1 MARPMLDDVEL
12 EKVQSIEAEEEH
24 AVAQHSVPALEGDFL
39 QRLDRRA
46 LQITL
51 HGILTG
57 PDVRP
62 NLEKLREKFRTA
74 APASFVSD
82 ISTATTVDKVLIEE
96 LGVRELAG
104 KPERFEYAFTIREF
118 IPPPEPRTV
127 PPPPIPPEPQTEK
140 ATLIVEV
147 IVEGEPDFDFSK
159 VTVTVD
165 GTQDDGTTLSRTLTN
180 RTGDIWTEEEMPPG
194 QYTASAVVVDPEE
207 MSGST
212 NAVVR
217 QGQTTQVQ
225 ITLRPGTGIA
235 KAFIIHF
242 RFDSAFVEPCMVE
255 SLARVFNYAQENPNE
270 KMIVVGHTDLVGSA
284 EYNQSLSERRARSV
298 FAFLTFGTSDALR
311 ASAIDDLNSLRK
323 QATGAL
329 PSIND
334 SWKTREYQYILQTL
348 EFYSGNIDEKHG
360 PQTDRAVRDFQQ
372 TNGLKVTGVVDDATW
387 PKLVEAYLG
396 AGALA
401 LPESRFLPNAN
412 PEKGCDAGILKWLGC
427 GEQDPVKNTEDAW
440 RPNRRT
446 EILFVRASKLP
457 CDVPPPVTLNLPPP
471 PAGTPPK
478 AWCLGPGNPNN
489 RCCFLTRKS
498 EQPNK
503 FLVKPAEPDKVIVNG
518 TVTFDDGTPVANE
531 KYALIAPDGEF
542 LHTDANGNAD
552 LGERPQGPQR
562 GRPIFNRTDA
572 EGNFSYPKQTPVG
585 IYIMELPD
593 LEGPPQ
599 ISQQLVARAID
610 EPPQAA
616 IGNVICM
623 RLNAQGAQ
631 Q

>member
-1 MARPMLDDVEL
+1 MLDDVEL

-24 AVAQHSVPALEGDFL
+24 AVSQHSVPALEGDFL

-46 LQITL
+46 IQITL

-74 APASFVSD
+74 APVSFVSD
-82 ISTATTVDKVLIEE
+82 ITTATKVDKVLIEE

-104 KPERFEYAFTIREF
+104 KPERFEYAFAIREF
-118 IPPPEPRTV
+118 IPPPAPRTV
-127 PPPPIPPEPQTEK
+127 PPPPIPPQPQPEI

-159 VTVTVD
+159 VTVTAD
-165 GTQDDGTTLSRTLTN
+165 GTQDDGASLSRTLTN
-180 RTGDIWTEEEMPPG
+180 RTENVWTEDDMPPG
-194 QYTASAVVVDPEE
+194 QYTVSAVVTDPEE
-207 MSGST
+207 MSGSES
-212 NAVVR
+212 ARVR
-217 QGQTTQVQ
+217 AGETTQVK
-225 ITLRPGTGIA
+225 ITLRRGTGIA

-255 SLARVFNYAQENPNE
+255 SLARVFKYAQDNPNE
-270 KMIVVGHTDLVGSA
+270 KVIVVGHTDLVGSG

-311 ASAIDDLNSLRK
+311 VSAINDLNNLRK

-334 SWKTREYQYILQTL
+334 TWKTREYQYILQTL
-348 EFYSGNIDEKHG
+348 QFYSGNIDEIHG
-360 PQTDRAVRDFQQ
+360 PQTDRAVREFQQ
-372 TNGLKVTGVVDDATW
+372 TNGLPVTGVVDEATW

-412 PEKGCDAGILKWLGC
+412 AQQGCDAGILKWLGC

-446 EILFVRASKLP
+446 EILFVRADALP

-471 PAGTPPK
+471 PAGAQPNQ
-478 AWCLGPGNPNN
+478 WCLGPGDPAN
-489 RCCFLTRKS
+489 RCCFLTRKK

-503 FLVKPAEPDKVIVNG
+503 FLVKPAEPEKITLSG
-518 TVTFDDGTPVANE
+518 TVTFDDGTRVANE
-531 KYALIAPDGEF
+531 KYFLIAPDGEF
-542 LHTDANGNAD
+542 LHTDADGKAD

-562 GRPIFNRTDA
+562 GRPIPNRTDDQ
-572 EGNFSYPKQTPVG
+572 GNFSYPNQTPVG
-585 IYIMELPD
+585 VYIMEFPELK
-593 LEGPPQ
+593 GPPAESEQ
-599 ISQQLVARAID
+599 IVARALD
-610 EPPQAA
+610 DPPQAA

-623 RLNAQGAQ
+623 RINGQGAPPSSA
-631 Q
+631 

>member
-12 EKVQSIEAEEEH
+12 EKVQSIEAEEKH

-46 LQITL
+46 IQITL

-74 APASFVSD
+74 APVSFVSD

-165 GTQDDGTTLSRTLTN
+165 GTQDDGASLSRTLTN
-180 RTGDIWTEEEMPPG
+180 RTGDIWTEEDMPPG

-255 SLARVFNYAQENPNE
+255 SLARVSNYAQEHPDE
-270 KMIVVGHTDLVGSA
+270 KIIVVGHTDLVGSA

-372 TNGLKVTGVVDDATW
+372 TNGVPVTGVVDDATW

-412 PEKGCDAGILKWLGC
+412 PEQGCDAGILKWLGC

-446 EILFVRASKLP
+446 EILFVRANKLP

-471 PAGTPPK
+471 PVGTPPK

-503 FLVKPAEPDKVIVNG
+503 FLVKPADSKKIIVSG
-518 TVTFDDGTPVANE
+518 TVTFEDGTPVANE
-531 KYALIAPDGEF
+531 KYFLIAPDGEF
-542 LHTDANGNAD
+542 LHTTNGQAD
-552 LGERPQGPQR
+552 LGERPQGPER
-562 GRPIFNRTDA
+562 GRPIPNRTSS
-572 EGNFSYPKQTPVG
+572 EGNFNYPKQTPVG
-585 IYIMELPD
+585 IYIMEFPELK
-593 LEGPPQ
+593 GPPAENEQ
-599 ISQQLVARAID
+599 VVARALD
-610 EPPQAA
+610 DPPQVA

-623 RLNAQGAQ
+623 ELKGSAAQP
-631 Q
+631 